1 MTRITGTLHEDQYTF
16 SIIPRSRLLRIRN
29 LSNKRCR
36 ENWNTCFVF
45 NKFFFLNRAVYEI
58 TWKNT
63 AESTGH
69 RLRYD
74 ACGLHAGIPKAT
86 NSFSEYVIL
95 LFFHC
100 NSCCTKAPHNRIMH
114 TLPVLLYYL
123 RTTAYVHELAFP
135 LKISLSCLSL
145 NFLLHATCHDR

>member
-1 MTRITGTLHEDQYTF
+1 MKTNTHFPSYLAHAFLELEISQINVVEKTETRVSY
-16 SIIPRSRLLRIRN
+16 SIS
-29 LSNKRCR
+29 
-36 ENWNTCFVF
+36 
-45 NKFFFLNRAVYEI
+45 FFFLNRAVYEI